1 MGIFQFRSLD
11 IPGAM
16 VITSYFSDDLRGS
29 FVKNYEISEFAE
41 EGIDFKCNESFIS
54 SSGKNVIRGLHF
66 QTHAPQAKVVGVIS
80 GKVFDV
86 IVDLRKDSPTYKKWA
101 GIYLSNENRN
111 SLLIPRGCAHG
122 FLSLSENSMVS
133 YLCDG
138 LYDKDTDTGIVYND
152 PDINIEWPI
161 MDIRNAVLSKR
172 DLGLMS
178 FKDFDGTNPFRM
190 D

>member
-1 MGIFQFRSLD
+1 
-11 IPGAM
+11 M
-16 VITSYFSDDLRGS
+16 VISSFFSDDLRGS
-29 FVKNYEISEFAE
+29 FVKSYEQSEFAE
-41 EGIDFKCNESFIS
+41 AGIDFSCCESFVS
-54 SSGKNVIRGLHF
+54 SSCKNVIRGLHF
-66 QTHAPQAKVVGVIS
+66 QTHAPQAKIVGVIS

-86 IVDLRKDSPTYKKWA
+86 VVDLRKDSPTYRKWA

-138 LYDKDTDTGIVYND
+138 LYDKATDTGIVYND

-161 MDIRNAVLSKR
+161 MDIRNAIVSKR

-178 FKDFDGTNPFRM
+178 FESFDKSNPFRM
-190 D
+190 E